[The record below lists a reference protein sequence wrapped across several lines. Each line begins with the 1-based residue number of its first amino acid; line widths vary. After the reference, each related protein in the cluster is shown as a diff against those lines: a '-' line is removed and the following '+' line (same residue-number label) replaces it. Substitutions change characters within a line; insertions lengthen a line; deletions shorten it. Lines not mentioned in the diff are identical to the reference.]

1 MQQSDRS
8 SLWRWKGKLE
18 IKRIL
23 YFEKTKQ
30 NMETDEFKS
39 VNLLMNGGLYKERYD
54 KKLSKA
60 YLEGRYGAIPVFR
73 QFSFRKGE

>member
-1 MQQSDRS
+1 MQQSDRN

-23 YFEKTKQ
+23 YFEKTKR

-39 VNLLMNGGLYKERYD
+39 VNLFP
-54 KKLSKA
+54 A
-60 YLEGRYGAIPVFR
+60 
-73 QFSFRKGE
+73 